1 MLNLFEGFTEAELLA
16 IRAQA
21 KADITA
27 GRVITSWS
35 SGNTSTGKQF
45 AMSPAETL
53 RYVRTALKVLDP
65 TTYGALVTRAL
76 CDFNSLR

>member
-1 MLNLFEGFTEAELLA
+1 MENLLEGFSEAELLA

-35 SGNTSTGKQF
+35 SGNTSTSKQISL
-45 AMSPAETL
+45 SPVEML
-53 RYVRTALKVLDP
+53 RHVRTALKILNPDD
-65 TTYGALVTRAL
+65 YGALVTKAVCTFR
-76 CDFNSLR
+76 